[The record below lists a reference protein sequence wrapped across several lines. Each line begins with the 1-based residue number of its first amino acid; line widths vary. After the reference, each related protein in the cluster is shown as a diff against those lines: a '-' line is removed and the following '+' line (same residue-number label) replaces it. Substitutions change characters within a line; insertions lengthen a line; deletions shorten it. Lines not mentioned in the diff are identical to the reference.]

1 MVEKTNNIDD
11 AEIKYKQALKN
22 YHKESNRHVLVL
34 EADVTEEQ
42 KRMILHT
49 SNLIRIAGNCLATVM
64 KRNYEQLVRTK
75 RYRNLKSL
83 YKKAKDTDDKK
94 LLASV
99 TAQIQ
104 EIQESYNVTWDFCRK
119 EMNKIKDIYH
129 INSIFARSKAE
140 DVWSGIK
147 KCLYG
152 DGNTIHFKKYG
163 DYPEIR
169 AKEIKRGISVYPV
182 VSDNGNNSLKLHIMK
197 SEFNLT
203 VNKPKH
209 NKTRSGNII
218 SDILEPHDRFAE
230 DEVNAVCRYLENP
243 DVIDKAAV
251 DLYEKTGELLDS
263 YRPCYV
269 SLVIRE
275 IRGELRI
282 FAHIT
287 IEGTAKTK
295 FNKDGTRRHQYGKG
309 FIGCDIGPQSIA
321 YTSKEEVGLKN
332 LAERGAS
339 IKAREQKEARILRK
353 MDRSRRAM
361 NPENYNDDGTVRRGK
376 KTWKKSNRYK
386 KLHSQYRNI
395 CRIAAENRHLAINE
409 EVNHM
414 RALGNV
420 FITEPKNAKKLQK
433 RSKKTERQDKPSVV
447 QKSDG
452 TEQLIYKY
460 KRKKRHGKSI
470 KNRCPGY
477 FQAQAKAKFERTG
490 GVYIEV
496 SATYRASQYDHTCN
510 KYIKKALSQRMYEL
524 TDGTRVQR
532 DWYSSFLMYCI
543 GTDLQ
548 NISRY
553 KCKRYFDELYAK
565 YLKLE
570 QYIINNKITVMNS
583 GIKFKAA

>member
-1 MVEKTNNIDD
+1 MTEKTNDNENT
-11 AEIKYKQALKN
+11 EINYNQALKN
-22 YHKESNRHVLVL
+22 YHKKSNRHVLVL

-42 KRMILHT
+42 RRMILHT
-49 SNLIRIAGNCLATVM
+49 SNLIRIAGNCLVAVM
-64 KRNYEQLVRTK
+64 KRNYEQLIRTK

-83 YKKAKDTDDKK
+83 YNKAKDTDDKN
-94 LLASV
+94 LLASIA
-99 TAQIQ
+99 AQMQ
-104 EIQESYNVTWDFCRK
+104 EMQKSYNVTWDFCRK
-119 EMNKIKDIYH
+119 EMDKIKDIYH
-129 INSIFARSKAE
+129 ISSIFARSKAE
-140 DVWSGIK
+140 DVWCGIK

-152 DGNTIHFKKYG
+152 DGTTIHFKKCG

-169 AKEIKRGISVYPV
+169 AKEIKRGISVYPI
-182 VSDNGNNSLKLHIMK
+182 VSDNGKNNLRLRIAK
-197 SEFNLT
+197 SEFNLI

-209 NKTRSGNII
+209 NKTRSGNIV

-230 DEVNAVCRYLENP
+230 DEVNAVCHYLENP

-251 DLYEKTGELLDS
+251 DLYEKTGKLFDT

-275 IRGELRI
+275 IRGKLRV

-321 YTSKEEVGLKN
+321 YTSKGEVGLKN

-339 IKAREQKEARILRK
+339 IKDREQKEARILRK

-361 NPENYNDDGTVRRGK
+361 NPENYNDDGTIRKGK

-386 KLHSQYRNI
+386 KLQSQYRNI
-395 CRIAAENRHLAINE
+395 CRIAAENRHFAINE
-409 EVNHM
+409 EINHM

-433 RSKKTERQDKPSVV
+433 RSKNTERQDKPSVI

-452 TEQLIYKY
+452 TEQLVYKY
-460 KRKKRHGKSI
+460 KRKKRFGKSI

-496 SATYRASQYDHTCN
+496 PATYRASQYDHTCN
-510 KYIKKALSQRMYEL
+510 KYIKKTLSQRMYEL
-524 TDGTRVQR
+524 ADGTRVQR

-548 NISRY
+548 KISRY

-583 GIKFKAA
+583 GIRLKAA

>member
-1 MVEKTNNIDD
+1 MTEKTNDIKD
-11 AEIKYKQALKN
+11 AEIKYKQALKD

-42 KRMILHT
+42 KRMILHI
-49 SNLIRIAGNCLATVM
+49 SNLIRIAGNCLIAVM
-64 KRNYEQLVRTK
+64 KRNYEQLIRTK
-75 RYRNLKSL
+75 RYRRLKSL
-83 YKKAKDTDDKK
+83 YKKAKDADNKK
-94 LLASV
+94 LLASI
-99 TAQIQ
+99 TTQMQ
-104 EIQESYNVTWDFCRK
+104 EMQKSYNVTWDFCSK
-119 EMNKIKDIYH
+119 EMSKIKDIYH

-140 DVWSGIK
+140 DVWSGIE

-152 DGNTIHFKKYG
+152 DGTTIHFKKYG
-163 DYPEIR
+163 YYPAIR
-169 AKEIKRGISVYPV
+169 AREIKRGISVYPV
-182 VSDNGNNSLKLHIMK
+182 VSDNGNKSLRLHIMK
-197 SEFNLT
+197 AEFNLT

-209 NKTRSGNII
+209 NKTRSRNIV

-251 DLYEKTGELLDS
+251 DLYEKTGELLDT

-269 SLVIRE
+269 SLVIKE
-275 IRGELRI
+275 IRGEFRI

-287 IEGTAKTK
+287 IEGLPKKK
-295 FNKDGTRRHQYGKG
+295 FKNDGTPRYSYGKG

-361 NPENYNDDGTVRRGK
+361 NPENYNDDGTIRKGK

-386 KLHSQYRNI
+386 KLHSRYRNI
-395 CRIAAENRHLAINE
+395 CRIAAENRHFAINE

-414 RALGNV
+414 RALGSV
-420 FITEPKNAKKLQK
+420 FITEPKNVKKLHK
-433 RSKKTERQDKPSVV
+433 RSKNTERQDKPSII

-452 TEQLIYKY
+452 TSQLVYKY

-496 SATYRASQYDHTCN
+496 PVKYRASQYDHTCN
-510 KYIKKALSQRMYEL
+510 KYIKKTLSQRMYEL
-524 TDGTRVQR
+524 SNGTRVQR

-543 GTDLQ
+543 STDLQ

-570 QYIINNKITVMNS
+570 QYIISNKITVMNS
-583 GIKFKAA
+583 GIKFKTA

>member
-1 MVEKTNNIDD
+1 MRRLSFQ
-11 AEIKYKQALKN
+11 YKQALKN
-22 YHKESNRHVLVL
+22 YHKESNRHVFVL
-34 EADVTEEQ
+34 EVDATEEQ

-49 SNLIRIAGNCLATVM
+49 SNLIRIAGNCLIAVM
-64 KRNYEQLVRTK
+64 KHNYEQLVRTK

-83 YKKAKDTDDKK
+83 YKKAKDEDDKK
-94 LLASV
+94 QLASI
-99 TAQIQ
+99 TAQMQ
-104 EIQESYNVTWDFCRK
+104 EMQELYSVTWNFCRR
-119 EMNKIKDIYH
+119 EMDKIKDIYH

-140 DVWSGIK
+140 DVWSGVK

-152 DGNTIHFKKYG
+152 DGYTIHFKKYG

-169 AKEIKRGISVYPV
+169 AKEIKRGISIYPV
-182 VSDNGNNSLKLHIMK
+182 VSDNGNNSLRLHIMK

-209 NKTRSGNII
+209 NKTRSGNIV

-230 DEVNAVCRYLENP
+230 DEANAVCRYLENP

-251 DLYEKTGELLDS
+251 DLYEKTGELLDT

-287 IEGTAKTK
+287 IEGVAKTK

-353 MDRSRRAM
+353 MDRSRRAV
-361 NPENYNDDGTVRRGK
+361 NPENYNADGTIRKGK

-409 EVNHM
+409 GVNHM

-420 FITEPKNAKKLQK
+420 FITEPQNAKKLQK
-433 RSKKTERQDKPSVV
+433 RSKKTERQDKPSII
-447 QKSDG
+447 QKPDG
-452 TEQLIYKY
+452 TKQLVYKY
-460 KRKKRHGKSI
+460 KRKKRFGKSI

-477 FQAQAKAKFERTG
+477 FQAQVKATFERTG

-496 SATYRASQYDHTCN
+496 PVTYRASQYDHTCN

-524 TDGTRVQR
+524 ANGARVQR

-565 YLKLE
+565 YLELE
-570 QYIINNKITVMNS
+570 QYIINNKIIVMNS
-583 GIKFKAA
+583 GIKLKAA

>member
-1 MVEKTNNIDD
+1 MAEKINNIED

-49 SNLIRIAGNCLATVM
+49 SNLIRIAGNCLIAVM
-64 KRNYEQLVRTK
+64 KRNYEQLIRTK

-83 YKKAKDTDDKK
+83 YNKAKDADDKK
-94 LLASV
+94 LLASIA
-99 TAQIQ
+99 AQMQ
-104 EIQESYNVTWDFCRK
+104 EMQESYGVTWDFCRK
-119 EMNKIKDIYH
+119 EMNKIKDMYH

-140 DVWSGIK
+140 NVWSGIE

-152 DGNTIHFKKYG
+152 DGNIIHFKKYG

-182 VSDNGNNSLKLHIMK
+182 VSDNGNKNLKLHIMK

-209 NKTRSGNII
+209 NKTRSGNIV

-230 DEVNAVCRYLENP
+230 DEVNAICRYLENP

-251 DLYEKTGELLDS
+251 DLYEKTGELLDT

-287 IEGTAKTK
+287 IEGLPKKK
-295 FNKDGTRRHQYGKG
+295 FKNDGTPRYSYGKG

-339 IKAREQKEARILRK
+339 IKTREQKEARILRK

-361 NPENYNDDGTVRRGK
+361 NPENYNDDGTIRKGK
-376 KTWKKSNRYK
+376 KAWKKSNRYK
-386 KLHSQYRNI
+386 KLHSQYRN
-395 CRIAAENRHLAINE
+395 
-409 EVNHM
+409 
-414 RALGNV
+414 
-420 FITEPKNAKKLQK
+420 
-433 RSKKTERQDKPSVV
+433 
-447 QKSDG
+447 
-452 TEQLIYKY
+452 
-460 KRKKRHGKSI
+460 SI
-470 KNRCPGY
+470 KNRCPGH

-496 SATYRASQYDHTCN
+496 PVTYRASQYDHTCN
-510 KYIKKALSQRMYEL
+510 KYIKKTLSQRMYEL
-524 TDGTRVQR
+524 ADGTRVQR

-553 KCKRYFDELYAK
+553 KCKQYFNELYAK
-565 YLKLE
+565 YLELE

>member
-1 MVEKTNNIDD
+1 MF
-11 AEIKYKQALKN
+11 
-22 YHKESNRHVLVL
+22 
-34 EADVTEEQ
+34 ADG
-42 KRMILHT
+42 K
-49 SNLIRIAGNCLATVM
+49 
-64 KRNYEQLVRTK
+64 
-75 RYRNLKSL
+75 
-83 YKKAKDTDDKK
+83 
-94 LLASV
+94 
-99 TAQIQ
+99 
-104 EIQESYNVTWDFCRK
+104 
-119 EMNKIKDIYH
+119 
-129 INSIFARSKAE
+129 
-140 DVWSGIK
+140 
-147 KCLYG
+147 
-152 DGNTIHFKKYG
+152 TIHFKKYG

-169 AKEIKRGISVYPV
+169 ARQRNRGIVIST
-182 VSDNGNNSLKLHIMK
+182 DNNGMKFKLGDIVIRPI
-197 SEFNLT
+197 
-203 VNKPKH
+203 VNKPKR
-209 NKTRSGNII
+209 NKTRSGNIV

-251 DLYEKTGELLDS
+251 VLYEKTGELIDT

-269 SLVIRE
+269 SLVIKE

-287 IEGTAKTK
+287 IEGLPKKK
-295 FNKDGTRRHQYGKG
+295 FKNDGTPRYSYGKG

-339 IKAREQKEARILRK
+339 IKAREQKEARISRK

-361 NPENYNDDGTVRRGK
+361 NPENYNDDGTMRKGK

-395 CRIAAENRHLAINE
+395 CRIAAENRHFAINE

-414 RALGNV
+414 RTLGNV

-433 RSKKTERQDKPSVV
+433 CAKKTERQDNPSVI

-452 TEQLIYKY
+452 TTQLVYKY

-490 GVYIEV
+490 GVYMEIPV
-496 SATYRASQYDHTCN
+496 TYRASQYDHTCN

-548 NISRY
+548 SISRY
-553 KCKRYFDELYAK
+553 KCKRYFNELYTK

-570 QYIINNKITVMNS
+570 QYIITNKITVMNS
-583 GIKFKAA
+583 GVKFKTT